1 MLGQVQRSA
10 RCSDPQGCCSRGR
23 GGGCAPGAST
33 TPAVSSLRLEES
45 STGGAS
51 REAARKEG
59 GRECQDEGSAICR
72 GGSPPGT
79 VVATMSGA
87 GARLQG
93 TPAAA
98 RRGSGSMR
106 ALSLCR
112 RRCFAGTRRR
122 AVATLW
128 DARKGMDSWQDREP
142 EGPVRPPP
150 PPHSALPLPS
160 PRPFSVL
167 LPDSNEGLFS
177 RGTPPRFPA
186 APFGSIPSANS
197 HTFLPVSDRPRT
209 WGKGR
214 VLFGLGVSRLEPR
227 CCRWGGR
234 TPSRPRGSQRSV
246 QLLAGTLCAAVGQ
259 CWSGGSGGPAPL
271 GAGTR
276 HRETESE
283 PGSESVPCRR
293 AMPLSPPH
301 AASRG
306 AGQRQEGA
314 S

>member
-10 RCSDPQGCCSRGR
+10 RCRDPRGCCSRGR
-23 GGGCAPGAST
+23 GGCP
-33 TPAVSSLRLEES
+33 RCQHD
-45 STGGAS
+45 AS
-51 REAARKEG
+51 REFAASGGIEHRGSKPGGGEEG
-59 GRECQDEGSAICR
+59 GRKGVSGR
-72 GGSPPGT
+72 GFCDLSGRIPPWDSS
-79 VVATMSGA
+79 TMSGA
-87 GARLQG
+87 GTRLPG

-98 RRGSGSMR
+98 RRGSGSTR

-128 DARKGMDSWQDREP
+128 DARKGLDSWQDREP

-186 APFGSIPSANS
+186 ASFCSIPSANS